1 MSAATA
7 PSRQPALAPVPRAR
21 RERDRRHLRVVEEQP
36 RRHPVAFL
44 ALYLALATAVV
55 LGAVS
60 LNALAAGDAVQAREL
75 GRAVEIAERDHGL
88 LTAEVASLENPV
100 RIRQAAEKAG
110 LVKADS
116 PRFLEP
122 GRTLPADVAPTAPTD
137 DEMKP
142 LLSADGR

>member
-7 PSRQPALAPVPRAR
+7 PSRQSALAPAPRAR
-21 RERDRRHLRVVEEQP
+21 RERERRHLRVVHEQP
-36 RRHPVAFL
+36 RRHPVLFL
-44 ALYLALATAVV
+44 GLYLVFATVVV

-75 GRAVEIAERDHGL
+75 GRAVEVAERDHGL
-88 LTAEVASLENPV
+88 LTAEVASLENPAQ
-100 RIRQAAEKAG
+100 IRQAAERAG
-110 LVKADS
+110 LVKADN

-122 GRTLPADVAPTAPTD
+122 GRTLPADTAPTAPTD
-137 DEMKP
+137 DVMKP

>member
-7 PSRQPALAPVPRAR
+7 PSRQSALAPAPRVR
-21 RERDRRHLRVVEEQP
+21 RERARRHLRVVEEQP
-36 RRHPVAFL
+36 RRHPVVFL
-44 ALYLALATAVV
+44 ALYLVFATLVV

-75 GRAVEIAERDHGL
+75 GRAVEVAERDNGL
-88 LTAEVASLENPV
+88 LTAEVASLENPAQ
-100 RIRQAAEKAG
+100 IRQAAETAG
-110 LVKADS
+110 LVKADN

-122 GRTLPADVAPTAPTD
+122 GRTLPADTAPTAPTD

>member
-1 MSAATA
+1 M
-7 PSRQPALAPVPRAR
+7 
-21 RERDRRHLRVVEEQP
+21 
-36 RRHPVAFL
+36 AFL

-75 GRAVEIAERDHGL
+75 GRAVEMAERDHGL

-100 RIRQAAEKAG
+100 RIREAAERAG
-110 LVKADS
+110 LVRADS

-122 GRTLPADVAPTAPTD
+122 ARTLPADVAPTAPTD